1 MTTYTA
7 LIVTHANRIKQVL
20 ATLGVRDYEPVNC
33 AVIRILFSYIG
44 STYNV
49 SINQLRGAGV
59 ENDERMQ
66 LHNGVV
72 STDKLQSFIP
82 VSIVKSQHTFE
93 YYLVRHGEGFH
104 NIKTF
109 KEKWANLSRRDPE
122 LTPVG
127 IQQAFAAGKFIGS
140 LHINFNVYFVSPL
153 QRTHLTLLHIMRGFY
168 DGKSRPSSITA
179 IVLPLS
185 EEISAAMN
193 PGKENT
199 SDCFTD
205 RTVHDTDRCHTI
217 SSTQPNNPMT
227 INIVWDLWQMVI
239 TEILYFRS
247 NTMLYFAATYLTGE
261 IVEGIDKVTRKGK
274 SPSKDPRSKS
284 PRSKS
289 PRSKSPRSKQQLT
302 NHGGKKKYR
311 ATKRRNRNH
320 LNGRRTRRRSRNVT

>member
-33 AVIRILFSYIG
+33 AVIRILFSYEG
-44 STYNV
+44 PNYNV
-49 SINQLRGAGV
+49 SIDQLRGAGV
-59 ENDERMQ
+59 ERDESMQ

-72 STDKLQSFIP
+72 STDKIQSFIP

-109 KEKWANLSRRDPE
+109 KEKWTNLSRRDPE
-122 LTPVG
+122 LTPLG

-140 LHINFNVYFVSPL
+140 LPIKFNIYFVSPL
-153 QRTHLTLLHIMRGFY
+153 QRTHLTLLHIMCGFY
-168 DGKSRPSSITA
+168 DGKPRPSSITA

-205 RTVHDTDRCHTI
+205 RTVHETDRCHTI
-217 SSTQPNNPMT
+217 VSTQPNNPLT
-227 INIVWDLWQMVI
+227 INIIWDLWQMVI
-239 TEILYFRS
+239 NEIMYFRS

-274 SPSKDPRSKS
+274 SPRSKTRTS
-284 PRSKS
+284 
-289 PRSKSPRSKQQLT
+289 
-302 NHGGKKKYR
+302 HGGKKKYR
-311 ATKRRNRNH
+311 ATKRRNH
-320 LNGRRTRRRSRNVT
+320 LNGRRTRRRSRT